1 MKETL
6 PVERW
11 LTRPALALWREDPR
25 PWWSAGDDGPPPI
38 YLVGGMPDPASLPR
52 ADLVEAAR
60 TVLLGPAGAEALNYG
75 PVGGYPGLVAIV
87 QRLLARRHG
96 VEAGPENILITAG
109 ASQAIA
115 IVCQAVVEPGDVVIV
130 EGPTF
135 AGSLR
140 TIQAFGPEIV
150 TVPVD
155 EEGLVTAALAET
167 LARLERA
174 GRRVKLLYTIPT
186 FQNPTGA
193 TLSLARR
200 QELLDLAARYQVL
213 ILEDDAYYEL
223 RFEGEPLPPL
233 YALDRSGLV
242 VRVNTLS
249 KILAAGVRLGWIT
262 AAPPLLRAFRLLKL
276 DGGTSPFASHI
287 AAAYLERHL
296 ETHIED
302 LIAVYRQKRDA
313 LLGALATEVGDRA
326 TWSRPAGGFFV
337 WLRLP
342 PSVDGQ
348 TLLRLARAEGVAYLP
363 GPLCVPDGRGWEFV
377 RFAFSYETP
386 ERLVEGVRR
395 FGRALR
401 RALGEPVYTTPS
413 VRSRSTS

>member
-25 PWWSAGDDGPPPI
+25 PWWSAGDTGPSPI
-38 YLVGGMPDPASLPR
+38 YLVGGMPDPGSLPR

-87 QRLLARRHG
+87 QHLLARRHG

-262 AAPPLLRAFRLLKL
+262 AAPSLLRAFRLLKL

-342 PSVDGQ
+342 PAVEGQ

-363 GPLCVPDGRGWEFV
+363 GPLCFPDGRGWEFV

>member
-1 MKETL
+1 VKETL

-38 YLVGGMPDPASLPR
+38 YLVGGMPDPGSLPR

-115 IVCQAVVEPGDVVIV
+115 LVCQAVVEPGDVVIV

-167 LARLERA
+167 LARLARA

-296 ETHIED
+296 ETHLED

-363 GPLCVPDGRGWEFV
+363 GPLCFPDGRGWEFV